1 MRLYAL
7 SVLHVDN
14 GAATALSTAQ
24 DLSSFSF
31 YQRGTVGEFLT
42 FFVRTVAERT
52 GAGQRQS
59 LQENNYTF
67 HVYNRGGDENLAG
80 ESRRACRNWTV
91 LTRDS

>member
-14 GAATALSTAQ
+14 ESATALSTAQ

-80 ESRRACRNWTV
+80 ESRRARRNWTV